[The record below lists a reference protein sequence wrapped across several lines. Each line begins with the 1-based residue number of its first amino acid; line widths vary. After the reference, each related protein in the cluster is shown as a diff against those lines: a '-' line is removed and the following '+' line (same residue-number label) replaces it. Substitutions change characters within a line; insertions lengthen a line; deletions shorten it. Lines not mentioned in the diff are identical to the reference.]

1 MRTFC
6 TRCRIENHTDRTR
19 AARIP
24 KLLVDT
30 GSQYA
35 WVPAA
40 TLQRIGVVREKK
52 DLRFVLANGEIITR
66 SVGIAV
72 LRLGRG
78 FHR

>member
-6 TRCRIENHTDRTR
+6 PGCRIENHTDRTR

-30 GSQYA
+30 GSQYT
-35 WVPAA
+35 WIPAA
-40 TLQRIGVVREKK
+40 MLQGIGVVREKK